1 MILPGRGRR
10 FVPGVAAGICRRPID
25 RPSAE
30 THPPNNSMNVSLV
43 NSLRPVGSGSSGAF
57 VSLLLAGFLQVPLIY
72 KPFIE

>member
-30 THPPNNSMNVSLV
+30 THPPNNSMNVYLV
-43 NSLRPVGSGSSGAF
+43 NFPQFSELRKSWR
-57 VSLLLAGFLQVPLIY
+57 LLFCCHSRRPSVRS
-72 KPFIE
+72 